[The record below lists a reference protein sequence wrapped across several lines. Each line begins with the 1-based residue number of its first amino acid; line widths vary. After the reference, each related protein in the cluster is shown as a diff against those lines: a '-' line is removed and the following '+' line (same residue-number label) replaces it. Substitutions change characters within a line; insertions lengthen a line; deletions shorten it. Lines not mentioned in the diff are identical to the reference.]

1 MYEYECIFIS
11 IYVYYI
17 IYLLRIVAIF
27 LVHRVVVRR
36 LREGWVGQKGLVA
49 TRFSLFSLVF
59 LTALTDLFFEARALS
74 HPPGVV
80 AAQKSRALWV
90 FGVMPLSSLLA
101 LARLLAVIAPWLFM
115 PCSNSSKC

>member
-1 MYEYECIFIS
+1 MCGACAFVVAGLPAYAASSPVHFSETIANS
-11 IYVYYI
+11 YV
-17 IYLLRIVAIF
+17 
-27 LVHRVVVRR
+27 
-36 LREGWVGQKGLVA
+36 QKGLVA